1 MSLLRRLAALL
12 TTSMLL
18 GLVTLALLVS
28 VVRLAPPLTGEYRD
42 AIAGMLSERL
52 GYRMSI
58 GTLRLGLSGRQPRL
72 RLEGVALDRPDDGKR
87 VLALRVIELDLNL
100 QASLLSRSVQI
111 SGVTLVGARLVLE
124 RGADGRLR
132 VHGLD
137 ALASDDPRA
146 LESFLNQGRL
156 DLIESEI
163 LFVDPALGGKQL
175 RLVETRLRLE
185 NADERHWLELSAR
198 PVPPDPL
205 VIETDEEVEGAAA
218 EAKGGRGG
226 QSLHLALRLNGPA
239 SDPRSWSGRGYLRLD
254 VANLGLLLPATV
266 LEHGRLDTE
275 RASVESW
282 LGLRAGR
289 LEQALIRADLQG
301 VRPAFDTMPGR
312 IQASDDDAGEPSP
325 SWHLSGTARVR
336 SLESGWSARIAG
348 FEAGVDGAA
357 ISGLDLDLRLS
368 PDGRLLGLG
377 GRLAQLDLADLS
389 AILQASP
396 WSLPE
401 ALKAFLERNPRGS
414 ARDLAVR
421 FDPAG
426 VGAGLTESH
435 WRVSGR
441 LSGLGLDGR
450 DRMPGFAGLD
460 LRLAG
465 DQDGGWA
472 RLGSEGLDL
481 DLNPLF
487 DRPLRLDQ
495 FSGQLDWTRRPSG
508 GWRLAA
514 HELVLENADL
524 SGRARFALELPGA
537 DGRPFLDLR
546 ARFQNANAANV
557 RLYLPAG
564 IMHPKLVDWLDAAI
578 VSGRV
583 TQGDALFRGA
593 LADYPFRGRQG
604 RFELKLEFED
614 LRLDYRPGWP
624 AIDSAAGHLR
634 FLDEGLTIRVDRG
647 RLLDSDFS
655 HSRVDLP
662 DLRGVESLRIHGE
675 ARGPFEDGRRTLAE
689 TPLSEKLGGLAEILQ
704 VSGQSRLVLDID
716 LPLVKQR
723 TLGVSGVLSWP
734 EPATLGVRGT
744 AIQLSGLS
752 GAVRFD
758 ERGIQASRVGARLA
772 GRPLDLS
779 LRTQDS
785 GLHLAGRIDAL
796 DLSTWGDW
804 ARATQLGQSAAAKGG
819 IALAGVEFDVDRLRL
834 GEQTLNAFKLRGTPE
849 KSGWQFRIDAG
860 EVAGLIRPADTDNGM
875 RLDLDL
881 ERLDLKAFVARP
893 ESEGPSAPRVSVPSP
908 DRAPDPIT
916 ALPSLD
922 LHVARL
928 DWGGHELGALDLS
941 LHRDALGTRLPRL
954 RLSRPGFLAV
964 GGSGDW
970 VRAPAGGRSRL
981 DLKAETPDLRGVLT
995 LLDEPA
1001 AIEARGA
1008 RARVQLHWPDGPT
1021 RFAWARAEGVLDI
1034 GVDPG
1039 RFLEAEPGVGRLLG
1053 FIDIG
1058 SIGRR
1063 LALDFSDLYGQGFA
1077 FERLGG
1083 RIVIGQGRAR
1093 FEDVSI
1099 EGPAGRVMVGG
1110 AADLVD
1116 QRLDQLITVEPNLGT
1131 SVALASA
1138 VAGGPV
1144 VGAAVYLVDRATGN
1158 TFDRLGRYQYRVTG
1172 PWTEPEWTRLGW
1184 EPLNGLGERRE
1195 PANPDTKPP
1204 RPTNHFLDVP

>member
-1 MSLLRRLAALL
+1 MSLLRRLATWL
-12 TTSMLL
+12 TTLMLL
-18 GLVTLALLVS
+18 GLLTLALLVS

-42 AIAGMLSERL
+42 AIAGRLSEHL
-52 GYRMSI
+52 GYRLSI
-58 GTLRLGLSGRQPRL
+58 GTLRLGLSGRQLRL
-72 RLEGVALDRPDDGKR
+72 RLERVALDRPDDGTR
-87 VLALRVIELDLNL
+87 TLALKAIELDLDL
-100 QASLLSRSVQI
+100 RASLLSRSVRI
-111 SGVTLVGARLVLE
+111 SGVTLVGAHLVLE
-124 RGADGRLR
+124 RGADGRIR
-132 VHGLD
+132 VQGLD
-137 ALASDDPRA
+137 ALASDDPRV
-146 LESFLNQGRL
+146 LEGFLHQGRL

-163 LFVDPALGGKQL
+163 LFVDPARGGKQL
-175 RLVETRLRLE
+175 RLVDVRLRLE
-185 NADERHWLELSAR
+185 NSGERHWLDLSAR
-198 PVPPDPL
+198 PLPPDPL
-205 VIETDEEVEGAAA
+205 LLATDEASDGTGEPCEPCI
-218 EAKGGRGG
+218 R
-226 QSLHLALRLNGPA
+226 LALRLNGPA
-239 SDPRSWSGRGYLRLD
+239 SDPGSWSGLGYLRLD
-254 VANLGLLLPATV
+254 VANLGLLLPTAV
-266 LEHGRLDTE
+266 LQHGRLDTE
-275 RASVESW
+275 HAGFESW
-282 LGLRAGR
+282 LDLRTGR
-289 LEQALIRADLQG
+289 LEQALIRTDLRG
-301 VRPAFDTMPGR
+301 VRLASDTMRGQT
-312 IQASDDDAGEPSP
+312 QAADDEARESSP
-325 SWHLSGTARVR
+325 AWHLSGLARVR
-336 SLESGWSARIAG
+336 ALESGWSARIAG
-348 FEAGVDGAA
+348 LEAGFDDAA
-357 ISGLDLDLRLS
+357 VSGLDLDLSLN

-377 GRLAQLDLADLS
+377 GRLAQLDLVDLS
-389 AILQASP
+389 ALLRAGP
-396 WSLPE
+396 WPLPE
-401 ALKAFLERNPRGS
+401 ALKALLERNLRGS
-414 ARDLAVR
+414 ARDLALR

-426 VGAGLTESH
+426 VGAGSAEPH
-435 WRVSGR
+435 WQISGR
-441 LSGLGLDGR
+441 LFGLGLDRR
-450 DRMPGFAGLD
+450 DDQPGFAGLD

-465 DQDGGWA
+465 DQDGGWV

-495 FSGQLDWTRRPSG
+495 FSGRLDWTRLPSG

-514 HELVLENADL
+514 HELALENADL
-524 SGRARFALELPGA
+524 SGQARFALDLPGA

-564 IMHPKLVDWLDAAI
+564 IMQPKLVDWLDAAI

-593 LADYPFRGRQG
+593 LADHPFRKRQG

-624 AIDSAAGHLR
+624 AITSAAGHLR

-647 RLLDSDFS
+647 RILNSEFRAG
-655 HSRVDLP
+655 RVDLP
-662 DLRGVESLRIHGE
+662 DLAQVEQIRIHGE

-704 VSGQSRLVLDID
+704 VSGQSQLVLDID
-716 LPLVKQR
+716 LPFVKQR

-734 EPATLGVRGT
+734 APATLGVRGT
-744 AIQLSGLS
+744 AIRLSGLS
-752 GAVRFD
+752 GAVRFN
-758 ERGIQASRVGARLA
+758 ERGIQASKIGAGLA

-796 DLSTWGDW
+796 DLSAWSDW
-804 ARATQLGQSAAAKGG
+804 ATATQLGRSAAAKDG

-834 GEQTLNAFKLRGTPE
+834 GERTLDAFKLRGTPG
-849 KSGWQFRIDAG
+849 KSGWRFRVDAR
-860 EVAGLIRPADTDNGM
+860 EVAGLIRPADTDTGT

-881 ERLDLKAFVARP
+881 ERLDIKAFVVSP
-893 ESEGPSAPRVSVPSP
+893 ESDGPPAPRR

-922 LHVARL
+922 LRVARL
-928 DWGGHELGALDLS
+928 DWGERTLGALDLS
-941 LHRDALGTRLPRL
+941 LHRDALGMRLPRL
-954 RLSRPGFLAV
+954 RLSRPGLLAIE
-964 GGSGDW
+964 GTGEW
-970 VRAPAGGRSRL
+970 IQAPEGGRSRL
-981 DLKAETPDLRGVLT
+981 DLKAETPDLSGVLT
-995 LLDEPA
+995 LLDEPT
-1001 AIEARGA
+1001 AIEASGA
-1008 RARVQLHWPDGPT
+1008 RARVKLHWPGGPT

-1083 RIVIGQGRAR
+1083 RIVIEQGRAH
-1093 FEDVSI
+1093 FEDMSI

-1110 AADLVD
+1110 AADLVGR
-1116 QRLDQLITVEPNLGT
+1116 RLDQLVTVEPKLST
-1131 SVALASA
+1131 SVALAGA

-1158 TFDRLGRYQYRVTG
+1158 TLDRLGRYQYRVTG
-1172 PWTEPEWTRLGW
+1172 PWNEPEWTRLGW
-1184 EPLNGLGERRE
+1184 EPLSGLGERRE
-1195 PANPDTKPP
+1195 PASPDTKPP

>member
-1 MSLLRRLAALL
+1 MSPMSLLRRLKALL

-18 GLVTLALLVS
+18 GLVLLALLVS

-42 AIAGMLSERL
+42 AIAGRLSERL

-58 GTLRLGLSGRQPRL
+58 GTLRLGLSGLHPRL
-72 RLEGVALDRPDDGKR
+72 RLEGVALDRPGAGTR
-87 VLALRVIELDLNL
+87 ALALRAIELDLDL
-100 QASLLSRSVQI
+100 LASLLSRSVRI

-132 VHGLD
+132 LHGLD
-137 ALASDDPRA
+137 ALASDDPRV
-146 LESFLNQGRL
+146 LEGFLNQGRL

-163 LFVDPALGGKQL
+163 LFVDPARGGKQL
-175 RLVETRLRLE
+175 RLVDVRLRLE
-185 NADERHWLELSAR
+185 NAGERHWLDLSAR

-205 VIETDEEVEGAAA
+205 VLATDEAPSG
-218 EAKGGRGG
+218 KGESCEPCL
-226 QSLHLALRLNGPA
+226 QLALRLNGPA

-254 VANLGLLLPATV
+254 VVNLGLLPAAAV
-266 LEHGRLDTE
+266 LLEHGRLDTE
-275 RASVESW
+275 RAGVESW
-282 LGLRAGR
+282 FDLQAGR
-289 LEQALIRADLQG
+289 LEQALIQADLRG
-301 VRPAFDTMPGR
+301 VRLASDTMSGQT
-312 IQASDDDAGEPSP
+312 QASDDDAREPP
-325 SWHLSGTARVR
+325 PAWHLSGLARVR

-348 FEAGVDGAA
+348 LQAGFDGAA
-357 ISGLDLDLRLS
+357 LSGLDLDLRLS
-368 PDGRLLGLG
+368 PKGRLLGLG
-377 GRLAQLDLADLS
+377 GHLSQLDLADLS
-389 AILQASP
+389 AILRASP
-396 WSLPE
+396 RPLPE
-401 ALKAFLERNPRGS
+401 ALKALLERNPRGS
-414 ARDLAVR
+414 ARDLALR
-421 FDPAG
+421 FDPTG
-426 VGAGLTESH
+426 VDADSSEPH
-435 WRVSGR
+435 WQVSGH
-441 LSGLGLDGR
+441 LSGLGLDRR

-460 LRLAG
+460 LRFAG
-465 DQDGGWA
+465 DQDSGWM

-495 FSGQLDWTRRPSG
+495 LSGRLDWTRRTSG

-514 HELVLENADL
+514 HRLTLENADL
-524 SGRARFALELPGA
+524 SGQARFALELPGA

-546 ARFQNANAANV
+546 ARFQDANAANV
-557 RLYLPAG
+557 RLYLPVG
-564 IMHPKLVDWLDAAI
+564 IMKPPLVDWLDAAI

-593 LADYPFRGRQG
+593 LADHPFRKRQG

-614 LRLDYRPGWP
+614 VRLDYRPGWP
-624 AIDSAAGHLR
+624 AITSAAGHLR

-647 RLLDSDFS
+647 RILDSDFRAG
-655 HSRVDLP
+655 RVDLP
-662 DLRGVESLRIHGE
+662 DLAQVEQMRIHGE

-704 VSGQSRLVLDID
+704 VSGRSQLALDID
-716 LPLVKQR
+716 LPFVKQR

-744 AIQLSGLS
+744 AVRLSGLS

-758 ERGIQASRVGARLA
+758 ERGIQASKVGARLA
-772 GRPLDLS
+772 DRPLDLS

-785 GLHLAGRIDAL
+785 GLHLVGRIDAL
-796 DLSTWGDW
+796 DLNAWKDW
-804 ARATQLGQSAAAKGG
+804 ATATQLGRNAAAKGG
-819 IALAGVEFDVDRLRL
+819 IALAGLEFDIDRLSL
-834 GEQTLNAFKLRGTPE
+834 GERTLNAFELRGTPDR
-849 KSGWQFRIDAG
+849 SGWQFSVDSR
-860 EVAGLIRPADTDNGM
+860 EVAGLIRPADTDTET

-881 ERLDLKAFVARP
+881 ERLDLKAFVAHP
-893 ESEGPSAPRVSVPSP
+893 ESDGPPTPRP

-916 ALPSLD
+916 ELPSLD
-922 LHVARL
+922 LRVARL
-928 DWGGHELGALDLS
+928 DWGERELGALDLS

-954 RLSRPGFLAV
+954 RLSRPGLLNV
-964 GGSGDW
+964 EGTGEW
-970 VRAPAGGRSRL
+970 VRGPEGGRSRL
-981 DLKAETPDLRGVLT
+981 DLKAETPDLRGLLT
-995 LLDEPA
+995 LLDEPTT
-1001 AIEARGA
+1001 IEAKEA
-1008 RARVQLHWPDGPT
+1008 RARVQLHWPGGPT
-1021 RFAWARAEGVLDI
+1021 RFAWARAKGVLDI

-1053 FIDIG
+1053 FIDVG

-1083 RIVIGQGRAR
+1083 RITIGQGQAR
-1093 FEDVSI
+1093 FEEVLI

-1110 AADLVD
+1110 AADLVG
-1116 QRLDQLITVEPNLGT
+1116 QRLDQLVTVEPNLGA
-1131 SVALASA
+1131 SVALAGA

-1158 TFDRLGRYQYRVTG
+1158 TLDRLGRYQYRVTG
-1172 PWTEPEWTRLGW
+1172 PWSEPEWMRLGW
-1184 EPLNGLGERRE
+1184 EPLSGLGERRE
-1195 PANPDTKPP
+1195 PANEDRKPP

>member
-1 MSLLRRLAALL
+1 MFLLRRLAALL

-18 GLVTLALLVS
+18 GLVLLALLVS

-42 AIAGMLSERL
+42 AIAERLSERL

-58 GTLRLGLSGRQPRL
+58 GTLRLGLSVLQPRL
-72 RLEGVALDRPDDGKR
+72 RLEGVALDRPDDGTR
-87 VLALRVIELDLNL
+87 ALALRAIELDPDLR
-100 QASLLSRSVQI
+100 ASLLSRSVRI
-111 SGVTLVGARLVLE
+111 SGITLVGARLVLE
-124 RGADGRLR
+124 RGEDGRLR

-146 LESFLNQGRL
+146 LEGFLNQGRL

-163 LFVDPALGGKQL
+163 LFVDPARGGKQW
-175 RLVETRLRLE
+175 RLVDVRLRLE
-185 NADERHWLELSAR
+185 NAGERHWLDLSAR
-198 PVPPDPL
+198 PVPPGPL
-205 VIETDEEVEGAAA
+205 VLATDEASNGAD
-218 EAKGGRGG
+218 EPCEPCL
-226 QSLHLALRLNGPA
+226 QLALRLNGPA

-254 VANLGLLLPATV
+254 VANLGLLLPAAV
-266 LEHGRLDTE
+266 PAHGRLDTE
-275 RASVESW
+275 RADVESW
-282 LGLRAGR
+282 LDLQAGR
-289 LEQALIRADLQG
+289 LEQVLIRADLRG
-301 VRPAFDTMPGR
+301 VRLASDTMPG
-312 IQASDDDAGEPSP
+312 QALVSDDDAREPSP
-325 SWHLSGTARVR
+325 AWHLSGLARVR
-336 SLESGWSARIAG
+336 ALESGWSARIAG
-348 FEAGVDGAA
+348 LDAGFDGAA

-377 GRLAQLDLADLS
+377 GRLARLDLADLS
-389 AILQASP
+389 AILRAGP
-396 WSLPE
+396 WPLPE
-401 ALKAFLERNPRGS
+401 ALKALLERNPRGS
-414 ARDLAVR
+414 ARDLALR
-421 FDPAG
+421 LAPAAVDTDATG
-426 VGAGLTESH
+426 SGAEPVGPIWEVA
-435 WRVSGR
+435 GR
-441 LSGLGLDGR
+441 LSGLGLDQR
-450 DRMPGFAGLD
+450 DGHPGFDGLD

-465 DQDGGWA
+465 NQDSGWV

-495 FSGQLDWTRRPSG
+495 FSGRLDWTRRPSG
-508 GWRLAA
+508 GWRLTA
-514 HELVLENADL
+514 HELALENADL
-524 SGRARFALELPGA
+524 SGQARFALDLPGA

-546 ARFQNANAANV
+546 ARFQDANAANV

-564 IMHPKLVDWLDAAI
+564 IMQPKLVDWLDAAI

-593 LADYPFRGRQG
+593 LADHPFRERQG

-614 LRLDYRPGWP
+614 LRLDYQPGWP
-624 AIDSAAGHLR
+624 PITSAAGHLR

-647 RLLDSDFS
+647 RILDSEFRAG
-655 HSRVDLP
+655 RVDLP
-662 DLRGVESLRIHGE
+662 DLAQVEQMRIHGE

-704 VSGQSRLVLDID
+704 VSGQSQLVLDID
-716 LPLVKQR
+716 LPFVKQR

-734 EPATLGVRGT
+734 APATLGVRGT
-744 AIQLSGLS
+744 AIRLSGLS

-758 ERGIQASRVGARLA
+758 ERGIQASKVGARLA
-772 GRPLDLS
+772 GRPLELS

-785 GLHLAGRIDAL
+785 GLQLAGQIDAL
-796 DLSTWGDW
+796 DLSTWSDW
-804 ARATQLGQSAAAKGG
+804 ATATQLGRKAAAKDG
-819 IALAGVEFDVDRLRL
+819 IALAGLEFDIDRLRL
-834 GEQTLNAFKLRGTPE
+834 GGRTLNAFELRGTPDR
-849 KSGWQFRIDAG
+849 SGWRFRVDAR
-860 EVAGLIRPADTDNGM
+860 EVAGLVRPADTDTGT

-881 ERLDLKAFVARP
+881 ERLDLKAFVAHP
-893 ESEGPSAPRVSVPSP
+893 ESAGPPTPRS
-908 DRAPDPIT
+908 DREPDPIT
-916 ALPSLD
+916 ELPSLD
-922 LHVARL
+922 LRVARL
-928 DWGGHELGALDLS
+928 DWGERTLGALDLS

-954 RLSRPGFLAV
+954 RLNRPGLLAV
-964 GGSGDW
+964 EGTGEW
-970 VRAPAGGRSRL
+970 VQAPEGGRSRL

-995 LLDEPA
+995 LLDEST
-1001 AIEARGA
+1001 AIEAKGA
-1008 RARVQLHWPDGPT
+1008 RARVRLHWPGGPT

-1083 RIVIGQGRAR
+1083 RIAIGQGRAR
-1093 FEDVSI
+1093 FEEVLI

-1110 AADLVD
+1110 AADLVG
-1116 QRLDQLITVEPNLGT
+1116 QRLDQLVTVEPKLGT

-1158 TFDRLGRYQYRVTG
+1158 TLDRLGRYQYRVTG
-1172 PWTEPEWTRLGW
+1172 PWTEPEWARLGW
-1184 EPLNGLGERRE
+1184 EPLSGLGERRE
-1195 PANPDTKPP
+1195 PANEDRKPP